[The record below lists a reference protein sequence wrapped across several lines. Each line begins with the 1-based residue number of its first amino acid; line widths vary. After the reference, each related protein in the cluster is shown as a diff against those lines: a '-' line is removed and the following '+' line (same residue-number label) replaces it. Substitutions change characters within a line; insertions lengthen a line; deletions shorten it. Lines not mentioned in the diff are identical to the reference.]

1 MFGAGETEMGDGAGD
16 GRERD
21 GKTGGGKERHT
32 RDSLLGEG
40 EGGRE
45 RRDSV
50 LCHVID
56 PYHQP
61 RNFRSPTPTP
71 KYPSQLGR
79 NSDHCHHLSRATL
92 PSNTVPMRRQ

>member
-1 MFGAGETEMGDGAGD
+1 MFGAGETEMGDGETGD

-56 PYHQP
+56 PSENPH
-61 RNFRSPTPTP
+61 
-71 KYPSQLGR
+71 
-79 NSDHCHHLSRATL
+79 RADL
-92 PSNTVPMRRQ
+92 HKSGCIRFWLR